1 MNIKKDMS
9 PFTFQIYCDDDIE
22 VGELRV
28 EDSTYYT
35 MKWFYPRKIKDGIS
49 FSDNNE
55 PFILETFQEF
65 ITNIQN
71 GSNCTYRRDDEDI
84 LEYKDN
90 TFRINP
96 DTCQTGL
103 NFDSTLVDFRI
114 EGHKEELIET
124 LQSML
129 TWFTKVV

>member
-1 MNIKKDMS
+1 MNPSSGMS
-9 PFTFQIYCDDDIE
+9 PFTFRIE
-22 VGELRV
+22 DGIGELRV

-35 MKWFYPRKIKDGIS
+35 IKWFYPRETKDGIS

-55 PFILETFQEF
+55 PFVLETFQEF
-65 ITNIQN
+65 ITHIQN
-71 GSNCTYRRDDEDI
+71 GINCTYRRDHEDI

-103 NFDSTLVDFRI
+103 NFDSNLIDFRI
-114 EGHKEELIET
+114 QGHKEALIDT

-129 TWFTKVV
+129 TWFKTFV

>member
-1 MNIKKDMS
+1 MDNS
-9 PFTFQIYCDDDIE
+9 PFKFIVCEDGI
-22 VGELRV
+22 GELRV

-35 MKWFYPRKIKDGIS
+35 IKWFYPRKNKNGIS

-55 PFILETFQEF
+55 PFLIETFQEF

-71 GSNCTYRRDDEDI
+71 DINCTYSRDNEDI

-103 NFDSTLVDFRI
+103 NFDSNLVDFRI
-114 EGHKEELIET
+114 EGHKEELNET
-124 LQSML
+124 LQTML
-129 TWFTKVV
+129 SWFKTFV

>member
-1 MNIKKDMS
+1 MYNIQMS
-9 PFTFQIYCDDDIE
+9 PFIFRVDDE
-22 VGELRV
+22 CGELRV

-35 MKWFYPRKIKDGIS
+35 MKWFYPRKTKDGIS

-55 PFILETFQEF
+55 VFVLEKFQEF
-65 ITNIQN
+65 IRNIEN
-71 GSNCTYRRDDEDI
+71 DINCVYRRDNEDI

-103 NFDSTLVDFRI
+103 NYDSELIDFRI
-114 EGHKEELIET
+114 EGHKKELIET
-124 LQSML
+124 LESMV
-129 TWFTKVV
+129 TWFMKYV

>member
-1 MNIKKDMS
+1 MS
-9 PFTFQIYCDDDIE
+9 PFNFQIDRDNDTDIE
-22 VGELRV
+22 FGELKV

-35 MKWFYPRKIKDGIS
+35 LKWFYPKKTKDGIT
-49 FSDNNE
+49 FSNNNE
-55 PFILETFQEF
+55 PFVLETFQEF

-71 GSNCTYRRDDEDI
+71 DINCVYRRDNEDI

-103 NFDSTLVDFRI
+103 NFDSNLIDFRI
-114 EGHKEELIET
+114 EGHKEALIET

-129 TWFTKVV
+129 TWFKTFV

>member
-1 MNIKKDMS
+1 MVKKKDSGMS
-9 PFTFQIYCDDDIE
+9 PFTFLIE
-22 VGELRV
+22 DGIGELRV

-35 MKWFYPRKIKDGIS
+35 LKWFYPRETKDGIS

-55 PFILETFQEF
+55 PFVLETFQEF

-71 GSNCTYRRDDEDI
+71 GINCTYRRDDEDI

-103 NFDSTLVDFRI
+103 NFDSNLVDFRI
-114 EGHKEELIET
+114 HGHKEALIET

-129 TWFTKVV
+129 TYFKTFV